1 MGTVWRGVG
10 WGVSWAPSPAW
21 TPTLSSLCV
30 PCLSPRCRWG
40 QGGMRWWER
49 GEGSP
54 APVLHLVPVGMG
66 ERCWDEAGRGQ
77 GCGDA
82 ACQGR
87 RGWSAGLG
95 GRRGQ
100 IGTCVS
106 VRTQGAGRVCKGW
119 TRFWYTVMESVCVQE
134 PMACLCQGVRGCA
147 RVQGEG
153 RWGAVGAR
161 GGCGVTGSPARTSC
175 LKEAPRVGTEP
186 PMGAVCARAQALR
199 VCMLLLEERVWAVP
213 SAVGSLRLAP
223 EGSASGSCLPA
234 WRRRQLSVQLPG
246 VRGGDPAWD
255 HILLQG

>member
-1 MGTVWRGVG
+1 MLGRGRTRPGLRGRSVPGTARLVCRFGRAQGPDWYLCECAHTRGRQ
-10 WGVSWAPSPAW
+10 GV
-21 TPTLSSLCV
+21 
-30 PCLSPRCRWG
+30 
-40 QGGMRWWER
+40 QGLDEVLVHSDGER
-49 GEGSP
+49 VCARTHG
-54 APVLHLVPVGMG
+54 VPVP
-66 ERCWDEAGRGQ
+66 
-77 GCGDA
+77 
-82 ACQGR
+82 R
-87 RGWSAGLG
+87 RAWLRA
-95 GRRGQ
+95 
-100 IGTCVS
+100 
-106 VRTQGAGRVCKGW
+106 
-119 TRFWYTVMESVCVQE
+119 
-134 PMACLCQGVRGCA
+134 CA
-147 RVQGEG
+147 RQG

-234 WRRRQLSVQLPG
+234 WRRRQPSVQLLG